1 MAKKNIFLTGS
12 NGYLGSIIKKNLKKN
27 FILLPQKMIQN

>member
-1 MAKKNIFLTGS
+1 MAKKYLLTGS
-12 NGYLGSIIKKNLKKN
+12 SYLGSIIKKFEKN